1 MFKAIR
7 LRTKFLISLLAIIA
21 GMTAATLAIVSYSV
35 EKRVRGSLHD
45 ELRSSVKTYQTFA
58 EQREITLARSAAMVA
73 NLPNLRALMSTQDAV
88 TIQDESASILRVSG
102 TDLMVLGNRTGDV
115 VGLQGK
121 SDDFSKD
128 VATGLLRKSM
138 QREEGRNWW
147 LGRGHLYEVWL
158 QPIYFGAP
166 GEGSVIGVLAVGH
179 EIDDR
184 VAREFSSIVSNEI
197 AFRSGNTT
205 LASSLPQAARDSLSS
220 LGPVENVDTVDAPQE
235 FQLGSEKYL
244 VSTV

>member
-1 MFKAIR
+1 
-7 LRTKFLISLLAIIA
+7 
-21 GMTAATLAIVSYSV
+21 MTAATLAIVSYSV

-115 VGLQGK
+115 VGLQVK

-138 QREEGRNWW
+138 RSEEHTSE
-147 LGRGHLYEVWL
+147 LQSPAHLVC
-158 QPIYFGAP
+158 
-166 GEGSVIGVLAVGH
+166 
-179 EIDDR
+179 R
-184 VAREFSSIVSNEI
+184 
-197 AFRSGNTT
+197 
-205 LASSLPQAARDSLSS
+205 
-220 LGPVENVDTVDAPQE
+220 
-235 FQLGSEKYL
+235 
-244 VSTV
+244 

>member
-1 MFKAIR
+1 MIR
-7 LRTKFLISLLAIIA
+7 RPPRS
-21 GMTAATLAIVSYSV
+21 TLFPYTT
-35 EKRVRGSLHD
+35 LF
-45 ELRSSVKTYQTFA
+45 RS
-58 EQREITLARSAAMVA
+58 
-73 NLPNLRALMSTQDAV
+73 
-88 TIQDESASILRVSG
+88 
-102 TDLMVLGNRTGDV
+102 VLGNRTGDV

-179 EIDDR
+179 GIDDSVGR
-184 VAREFSSIVSNEI
+184 
-197 AFRSGNTT
+197 G
-205 LASSLPQAARDSLSS
+205 AS
-220 LGPVENVDTVDAPQE
+220 
-235 FQLGSEKYL
+235 
-244 VSTV
+244 